1 MSPIEKLS
9 STPNPAVL
17 LFDFESA
24 PAGLEESLAATL
36 PEATRS
42 RITAFCH
49 PVRRRQTRW
58 GRILASAA
66 ARILDAEL
74 VDKCTGEVL
83 DARFIGER
91 DDGAL
96 DFGIWHESPFP
107 L

>member
-42 RITAFCH
+42 RITAFCLSLIH
-49 PVRRRQTRW
+49 
-58 GRILASAA
+58 I
-66 ARILDAEL
+66 
-74 VDKCTGEVL
+74 
-83 DARFIGER
+83 
-91 DDGAL
+91 
-96 DFGIWHESPFP
+96 
-107 L
+107 

>member
-9 STPNPAVL
+9 STPNPAVH

-49 PVRRRQTRW
+49 LRQFLHFIIAVQNLVIICVNHTDSRRSQM
-58 GRILASAA
+58 IQ
-66 ARILDAEL
+66 
-74 VDKCTGEVL
+74 KY
-83 DARFIGER
+83 
-91 DDGAL
+91 
-96 DFGIWHESPFP
+96 FGIDFLCHQKAP
-107 L
+107 LFTAISGSLSEALY